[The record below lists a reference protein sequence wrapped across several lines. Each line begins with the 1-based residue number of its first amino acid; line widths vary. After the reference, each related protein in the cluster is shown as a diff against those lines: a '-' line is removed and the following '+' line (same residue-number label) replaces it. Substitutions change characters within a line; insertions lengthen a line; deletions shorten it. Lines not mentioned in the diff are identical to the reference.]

1 MDIFDEEIIK
11 FWKALNDNSV
21 KYILIG
27 GYATNFHGYQRY
39 TSDMDVWIENT
50 IANRK
55 NLRLAFKHLEMGD
68 FHMLETMQFIPGWTE
83 FNLNNGLRLDVFVNM
98 KTLEN
103 YNFEECLS
111 VASIAN
117 IDGIKVPF
125 LHINHLIANKKAINR
140 HKDQVDVIELEKI
153 KELRKE
159 MGLD

>member
-11 FWKALNDNSV
+11 FWSALNNNSV

-68 FHMLETMQFIPGWTE
+68 FHMIETMQFPDGQ
-83 FNLNNGLRLDVFVNM
+83 NL
-98 KTLEN
+98 
-103 YNFEECLS
+103 
-111 VASIAN
+111 I
-117 IDGIKVPF
+117 
-125 LHINHLIANKKAINR
+125 
-140 HKDQVDVIELEKI
+140 
-153 KELRKE
+153 
-159 MGLD
+159 